1 MSRIATLFSEL
12 LSQNKKALI
21 PYVTAGD
28 PYPHVT
34 VPLLHSMVE
43 NGANIIELG
52 VPFSDPMADGPVIQK
67 ACERALAGGMSL
79 NAVLDMVR
87 EFRTTDKKTP
97 IILMGYL
104 NPIEAM
110 GYQSFAL
117 KAEDSGVDGV
127 LVVDMP
133 PEESRPLIR
142 ELRNKGIDSINLLAP
157 TSSDERIQ
165 KIAEVSSGF
174 IYYVS
179 LRGVTGSQEINVAE
193 IVDRLK
199 KIHAVS
205 DLPVAVG
212 FGIKDAKSASR
223 VSDIADAVIAGTALV
238 KEIEQLVP
246 ELDQES
252 DPQIQIKRVST
263 AVNRVL
269 TNIKQGIEERGSA
282 HE

>member
-1 MSRIATLFSEL
+1 MSRIAALFLEL
-12 LSQNKKALI
+12 LAENKKALI
-21 PYVTAGD
+21 PYITAGD
-28 PYPHVT
+28 PYKHVT

-43 NGANIIELG
+43 NGANLLELG
-52 VPFSDPMADGPVIQK
+52 MPFSDPMADGPVIQK

-79 NAVLDMVR
+79 NIVLDMVR
-87 EFRTTDKKTP
+87 EFRTTDDKTP
-97 IILMGYL
+97 IVLMGYL

-110 GYQSFAL
+110 GYQKFAA
-117 KAEDSGVDGV
+117 KAAESGVDGV

-142 ELRNKGIDSINLLAP
+142 ELRHNSIDSINLLAP

-179 LRGVTGSQEINVAE
+179 VRGVTGSQEIYVAE

-199 KIHAVS
+199 KIRAVS

-212 FGIKDAKSASR
+212 FGIKDEKSASQ
-223 VSDIADAVIAGTALV
+223 VADIADAVIAGSALV
-238 KEIEQLVP
+238 REIERLVP

-252 DPQIQIKRVST
+252 DPQTQICKVST

-269 TNIKQGIEERGSA
+269 TNIKQGIEKRGSD